1 MAKSTKSAGQK
12 AHEARNRAAKTE
24 ANKRRRAAAVAG
36 RAALRANIQAM
47 KQMACDNKAAR
58 IEAHEQRNAE
68 AVMEAALRRN
78 DAKRAAA
85 VANDN
90 AAVAKAA

>member
-1 MAKSTKSAGQK
+1 
-12 AHEARNRAAKTE
+12 
-24 ANKRRRAAAVAG
+24 
-36 RAALRANIQAM
+36 M